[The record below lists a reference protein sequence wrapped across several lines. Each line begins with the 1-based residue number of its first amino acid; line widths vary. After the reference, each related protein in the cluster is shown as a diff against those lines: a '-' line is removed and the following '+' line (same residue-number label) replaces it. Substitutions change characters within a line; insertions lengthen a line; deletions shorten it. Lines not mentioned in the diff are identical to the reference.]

1 MRFILL
7 ARVSCALIAT
17 CVATHAIAQNIISQ
31 AFGSYP
37 VGLRVI
43 QQYDRSREYKRAI
56 DPITGT
62 PVTGERSRPVQT
74 LIWYPAAKGGTPLRY
89 RDYMATRLTETDF
102 AVSPAQLEQGVAA
115 QTAALTLR
123 LGSRAETVLNAPVT
137 ASRDA
142 PVAAGRYPVVIYAA
156 GGFGFAD
163 ENADLAEYL
172 ASHGYVVIASTSLG
186 AHGKPIGYDMSD
198 AEPQIDDIEFLLG
211 YAQSL
216 PDADM
221 SHVAVMG
228 WSWGGMNNLFAA
240 ARDSRIG
247 ALVSLD
253 GTREPA
259 FNKQIDVRR
268 LTAPWLYISRAPET
282 IPQIN
287 RAEVDTSYSLL
298 NTAKYADV
306 YQLTLYPFQHQDMAS
321 KRQHETD
328 ASAYGEYSKEEVR
341 RTYNVGATYIRNF
354 LDAYL
359 KGNKESLAFLKRQPV
374 ENGAAPHAIVAETH
388 LSHLMPATRE
398 QLAADLAR
406 QGFGHVVEVY
416 NAAHE
421 KDPSFTLS
429 AQDLKGWGYA
439 LMERQRPGDASAI
452 FTLWASLYPKDWD
465 AFDSLAEAYEV
476 AGNRNASIASYRQ
489 SLLLNP
495 NNANATKH
503 LNGSR

>member
-1 MRFILL
+1 MLL
-7 ARVSCALIAT
+7 ARVGCALIAT
-17 CVATHAIAQNIISQ
+17 CVGTHAMAQNVISQ
-31 AFGSYP
+31 AFGGYP

-43 QQYDRSREYKRAI
+43 QQYDRSREYKRVI

-89 RDYMATRLTETDF
+89 RDYMATRLKETNFD
-102 AVSPAQLEQGVAA
+102 ASPAELQQGMAA
-115 QTAALTLR
+115 QAAALTLK
-123 LGSRAETVLNAPVT
+123 LGLRAETVMNAPVL

-142 PVAAGRYPVVIYAA
+142 PIAAGRYPVVIYAA

-198 AEPQIDDIEFLLG
+198 AEPQIGDIEFLLG

-221 SHVAVMG
+221 SHVAVLG

-247 ALVSLD
+247 ALISLD
-253 GTREPA
+253 GTREPT
-259 FNKQIDVRR
+259 FNKLIDVRR

-287 RAEVDTSYSLL
+287 RSEVDTSFSLL
-298 NTAKYADV
+298 NAAKYADV
-306 YQLTLYPFQHQDMAS
+306 YQLTLYPFHHPDMAS
-321 KRQHETD
+321 QRQHEAD
-328 ASAYGEYSKEEVR
+328 PSAYGEYSKEEVR
-341 RTYNVGATYIRNF
+341 QTYNVGATYIRNF

-359 KGNKESLAFLKRQPV
+359 KGSKVGFAFLGRQPV
-374 ENGAAPHAIVAETH
+374 ENGAAPHTIFAETH
-388 LSHLMPATRE
+388 LSNLTPATRE
-398 QLAADLAR
+398 RFAADLAH
-406 QGFGHVVEVY
+406 QGFGHAVEAY

-421 KDPSFTLS
+421 KDLSFSLT

-439 LMERQRPGDASAI
+439 LMQRQRPGDASAI
-452 FTLWASLYPKDWD
+452 FTLWTVLYPRDWD
-465 AFDSLAEAYEV
+465 AFDSLGEAYEA
-476 AGNRNASIASYRQ
+476 AGNRSASVASYRQ
-489 SLLLNP
+489 SLVLNP
-495 NNANATKH
+495 NNANATTH
-503 LNGSR
+503 LSGSK